1 MGQPTTRH
9 QCGCH
14 KPSKLWVNLQR
25 DTNVA
30 VINLQ
35 SYGQPTTRHQC
46 GCHKPSKLWST
57 YNETPMW
64 LARFQI
70 NYEDFHLDFDEIIHY
85 KLLVQNLA
93 SNMLEDMNMGTK
105 L

>member
-1 MGQPTTRH
+1 MAVINLQSYGQPTTRH
-9 QCGCH
+9 QCGWH

-46 GCHKPSKLWST
+46 GWHKPSKLWVNLQRDTNVAVINLQSYGST

-64 LARFQI
+64 L
-70 NYEDFHLDFDEIIHY
+70 
-85 KLLVQNLA
+85 
-93 SNMLEDMNMGTK
+93 S
-105 L
+105 

>member
-35 SYGQPTTRHQC
+35 SYG
-46 GCHKPSKLWST
+46 ST

-64 LARFQI
+64 L
-70 NYEDFHLDFDEIIHY
+70 
-85 KLLVQNLA
+85 
-93 SNMLEDMNMGTK
+93 S
-105 L
+105 